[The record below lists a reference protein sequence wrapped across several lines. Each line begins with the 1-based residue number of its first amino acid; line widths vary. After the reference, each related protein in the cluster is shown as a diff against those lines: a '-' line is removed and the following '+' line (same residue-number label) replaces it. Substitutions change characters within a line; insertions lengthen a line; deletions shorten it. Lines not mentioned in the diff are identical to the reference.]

1 MPEVKPLAMPETRTE
16 EQSWAAKAVPSQS
29 VKQATAKSF
38 ATCSF
43 PLALAIFLGINLV
56 SGFTRPLKPLS
67 PEELPFKATWEC
79 QRAKRFIDD
88 SQGQAPQT
96 VLFGSSLMMIP
107 TTCAE
112 ADYKKT
118 LIDPVVDPYSSRLA
132 SLLSSPENKTQRAFN
147 YALPGAMVSDHY
159 FIERALFNQRRKP
172 ERVVL
177 GVTLRDFIDCGVD
190 TPTATPAYMHYR
202 NYLSEEALDEVL
214 QKNLNLWQ
222 KRNYLAERYLYLW
235 GRHNE
240 IQKLANKPLQ
250 ATYDN
255 LVSRFGIDNKGTK
268 GTEGSKALA
277 SDKDSTTSGE
287 ETQKGGDKVDAIMAA
302 QEVKPGNFVIL
313 PEMKLPWQ
321 DNTREYK
328 KRFAHKNEAVFK
340 SEQAFL
346 DDLLAYNSS
355 LGIETIIV
363 NMPLTESNMKL
374 MPKGS
379 YDKYKAM
386 LVALKNRGVSVLD
399 LNDSSFDL
407 SCFRDTVHMNGR
419 GGAKL
424 LAAIASHINTNQA
437 ELAGHKNQY
446 QKTN

>member
-1 MPEVKPLAMPETRTE
+1 MPEIEPLTKPEIRTE
-16 EQSWAAKAVPSQS
+16 EQPWVTTAPNASGEKAT
-29 VKQATAKSF
+29 VKSL

-56 SGFTRPLKPLS
+56 SGFARPLKPLS

-79 QRAKRFIDD
+79 QRAKRFLAD
-88 SQGQAPQT
+88 SQRQAPQT

-118 LIDPVVDPYSSRLA
+118 LIDPVVDPYSSRFA
-132 SLLSSPENKTQRAFN
+132 SLLNSKESKTERAFN

-159 FIERALFNQRRKP
+159 FIERALFSQTRKP
-172 ERVVL
+172 QRVVL
-177 GVTLRDFIDCGVD
+177 GITLRDFIDCGVD
-190 TPTATPAYMHYR
+190 TPTATPAYIHYR

-214 QKNLNLWQ
+214 QKNLNFWQ
-222 KRNYLAERYLYLW
+222 KRNYFVERYLYLW

-240 IQKLANKPLQ
+240 IQKLATKPLQ
-250 ATYDN
+250 ATYDK
-255 LVSRFGIDNKGTK
+255 LVSQLGIDTKGVMGTK
-268 GTEGSKALA
+268 VPAA
-277 SDKDSTTSGE
+277 DNHRTTGGE
-287 ETQKGGDKVDAIMAA
+287 ETKKGGDKVDAIMAA

-355 LGIETIIV
+355 LGIETTIV
-363 NMPLTESNMKL
+363 NMPLTENNMKL

-379 YDKYKAM
+379 YDEYKAM
-386 LVALKNRGVSVLD
+386 LIALKTRGADVLD

-424 LAAIASHINTNQA
+424 LAAIASHINTNQD
-437 ELAGHKNQY
+437 ELAGQKKQY

>member
-1 MPEVKPLAMPETRTE
+1 MPETKPLVKPEKRTK
-16 EQSWAAKAVPSQS
+16 EQPCTSETAPSKAL
-29 VKQATAKSF
+29 KSF

-56 SGFTRPLKPLS
+56 SGFIRPLKPLS
-67 PEELPFKATWEC
+67 PAELPFKATWEC
-79 QRAKRFIDD
+79 QRAKRFLADA
-88 SQGQAPQT
+88 QGQAPQT

-112 ADYKKT
+112 ADYKKAM
-118 LIDPVVDPYSSRLA
+118 IDPVVDPYSSCLA
-132 SLLSSPENKTQRAFN
+132 SLLIDQDSKKQRAFN

-159 FIERALFNQRRKP
+159 FIERALFSQTCKP

-177 GVTLRDFIDCGVD
+177 GITLRDFIDCGVD
-190 TPTATPAYMHYR
+190 TPTATPAYIHYR
-202 NYLSEEALDEVL
+202 NYLSEEALDAVL

-222 KRNYLAERYLYLW
+222 KRNYFAERYLYLW

-240 IQKLANKPLQ
+240 IQKLATKPLQ
-250 ATYDN
+250 ATYDE
-255 LVSRFGIDNKGTK
+255 LVSRLGINTK
-268 GTEGSKALA
+268 AENLLTAA
-277 SDKDSTTSGE
+277 KDSTTGGE
-287 ETQKGGDKVDAIMAA
+287 TPQKSGDKVDAIMAA

-328 KRFAHKNEAVFK
+328 RRFAHKNEAIFK
-340 SEQAFL
+340 AERAFL

-355 LGIETIIV
+355 LGIETTIV

-379 YDKYKAM
+379 YDEYKAM
-386 LVALKNRGVSVLD
+386 LATLRNRGVNVLD

-424 LAAIASHINTNQA
+424 LAAIATHINTNQDK
-437 ELAGHKNQY
+437 LAGQRNQA